1 MIYSFRYKEVISTA
15 CTLMHV
21 VATNMFLAKSTEL
34 HHTLS
39 YYVIHVLRKFIIT
52 QEVPNR
58 YHTNG
63 MIHGNVVTYCHEVTI
78 IIVR

>member
-1 MIYSFRYKEVISTA
+1 MIYSYRYK
-15 CTLMHV
+15 
-21 VATNMFLAKSTEL
+21 FLAKSTEL

-63 MIHGNVVTYCHEVTI
+63 MIHENVVTYCHEVMLDNGN
-78 IIVR
+78 IIV